1 MRVKNIAKQ
10 LLEMVD
16 SEKYKKNRNAKAL
29 KKLVSKLEK
38 KEKILKN
45 SIKESHSKKD
55 RKKLENKIRLCIE
68 HRKKGVMALKSI
80 STR

>member
-1 MRVKNIAKQ
+1 MRVKKIVKQ
-10 LLEMVD
+10 LLEMMD
-16 SEKYKKNRNAKAL
+16 SENSKKKRNAKYL
-29 KKLVSKLEK
+29 QNLISKLEK

-68 HRKKGVMALKSI
+68 HRKKGVKALKKI
-80 STR
+80 SAR